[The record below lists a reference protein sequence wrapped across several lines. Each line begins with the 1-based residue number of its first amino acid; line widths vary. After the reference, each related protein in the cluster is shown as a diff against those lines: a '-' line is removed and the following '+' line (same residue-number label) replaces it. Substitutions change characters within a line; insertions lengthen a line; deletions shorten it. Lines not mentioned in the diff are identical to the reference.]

1 MVFWQECFV
10 QAYSWLNS
18 LGYLAYPAFVG
29 IYVLS
34 TLVGLPAIFL
44 FLAAGSL
51 FGFLPSLILVSF
63 SDTLSVAVCYLLG
76 RTVARKTVH
85 KWIADR
91 PQWDK
96 FDRAVAQKGWKIVFL
111 TRLSPI
117 VPSNVLNYGFSLTK
131 IDFWQYLFVSWLAM
145 LPVIALYV
153 YLASVGTNLISGD
166 NDPKQIVASVIGSI
180 TAIMA
185 IAYTTKLMQN
195 TLFSKSD
202 CSNKPHSSRI
212 SNKEQFDPSLR
223 SKGKAKA
230 RKKMS
235 NKETQAKSKA

>member
-1 MVFWQECFV
+1 MVIWQE
-10 QAYSWLNS
+10 WLFQIQNWLGS
-18 LGYLAYPAFVG
+18 LGYLAYPAFIG
-29 IYVLS
+29 IYLS
-34 TLVGLPAIFL
+34 ATLVGLPAIFL

-91 PQWDK
+91 PHWGR
-96 FDRAVAQKGWKIVFL
+96 FDRAVTKKGWKIVFL

-117 VPSNVLNYGFSLTK
+117 LPSNVLNYGFSLTK

-153 YLASVGTNLISGD
+153 YLASVGTNLLSGND
-166 NDPKQIVASVIGSI
+166 NDPKQIAASVIGLI

-185 IAYTTKLMQN
+185 IAYTTKLMHN
-195 TLFSKSD
+195 TLSAKKEKDNQSKKQS
-202 CSNKPHSSRI
+202 CI
-212 SNKEQFDPSLR
+212 SEPKEQV
-223 SKGKAKA
+223 
-230 RKKMS
+230 
-235 NKETQAKSKA
+235 